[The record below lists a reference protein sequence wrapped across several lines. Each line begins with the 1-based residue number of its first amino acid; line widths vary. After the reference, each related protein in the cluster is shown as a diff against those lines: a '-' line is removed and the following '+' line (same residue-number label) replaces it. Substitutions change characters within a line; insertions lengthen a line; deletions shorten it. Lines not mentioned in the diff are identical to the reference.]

1 MHLALSLSPLL
12 ATASKLLGKE
22 AAWIYFTGKDNF
34 IYLYPWV
41 PSSQFRFSP
50 LIYNTAYWQEALT
63 QLSLS
68 EHAILSRPYQ
78 DLAGQGRMVTLS
90 QPITQTGEITG
101 LISIDIETATLAQT
115 LRRLAPQVPC
125 SWSMRT
131 SRSSPA
137 ASPARPRPSPG
148 RRNRRVI
155 AGSREPCSSRTP
167 SPAPRS
173 P

>member
-50 LIYNTAYWQEALT
+50 LIYNTAYWQEAIT
-63 QLSLS
+63 QLSPS

-101 LISIDIETATLAQT
+101 LSTKPAPKPTARQAAPRMPIALPFISPPMLTQ
-115 LRRLAPQVPC
+115 
-125 SWSMRT
+125 
-131 SRSSPA
+131 
-137 ASPARPRPSPG
+137 PARHARMVRGTAACFPT
-148 RRNRRVI
+148 
-155 AGSREPCSSRTP
+155 RT
-167 SPAPRS
+167 
-173 P
+173 